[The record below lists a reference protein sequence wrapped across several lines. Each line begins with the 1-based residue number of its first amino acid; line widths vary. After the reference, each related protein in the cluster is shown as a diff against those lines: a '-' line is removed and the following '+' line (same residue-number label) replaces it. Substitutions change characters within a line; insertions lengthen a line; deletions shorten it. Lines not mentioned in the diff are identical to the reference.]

1 MTIIPTPTCLN
12 TKCSDISTEIGS
24 YTTYYS
30 WILHSGIGWHKTSG
44 DHVIILITI
53 YHQSNILQSVPVI
66 FLSKTIYIHFFMNF
80 KTLDNVSE
88 SNRFDVNNA
97 ICSICLYLN
106 LVNQPERKWLIR
118 DSCRAH
124 NPQNCSEF
132 GFGTANLY
140 LNDIYPCFHY
150 WNTRLINCGTLR
162 NVPDAFFFTV
172 KYTAFGEP

>member
-1 MTIIPTPTCLN
+1 
-12 TKCSDISTEIGS
+12 
-24 YTTYYS
+24 
-30 WILHSGIGWHKTSG
+30 
-44 DHVIILITI
+44 
-53 YHQSNILQSVPVI
+53 
-66 FLSKTIYIHFFMNF
+66 MNF
-80 KTLDNVSE
+80 KTSDNVSE

-124 NPQNCSEF
+124 NPQTCSEF

-140 LNDIYPCFHY
+140 LNDIYPCF
-150 WNTRLINCGTLR
+150 
-162 NVPDAFFFTV
+162 TV